1 MNEFDYSYFDVLSD
15 EVDLDSLEEGDSFG
29 KFINLDY
36 NKLKKYIQFQLN
48 IRNIDNGTSTNMIAE
63 FRKCTMEDF

>member
-36 NKLKKYIQFQLN
+36 NKLKKYI
-48 IRNIDNGTSTNMIAE
+48 
-63 FRKCTMEDF
+63 